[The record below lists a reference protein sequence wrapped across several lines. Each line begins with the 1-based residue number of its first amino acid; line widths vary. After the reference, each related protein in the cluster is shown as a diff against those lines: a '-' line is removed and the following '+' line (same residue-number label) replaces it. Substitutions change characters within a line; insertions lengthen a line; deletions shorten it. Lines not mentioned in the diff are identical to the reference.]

1 MNLMRPRAS
10 DVCYPEAMR
19 HIVRER
25 TATNK
30 TPSQN
35 NVDILIWSAG
45 WLLPFFFFFFLSFF
59 QEKREDMVPRP
70 HFLEMYEFI

>member
-1 MNLMRPRAS
+1 MNLMRPRVP

-19 HIVRER
+19 HIVREK

-30 TPSQN
+30 TPSQY

-45 WLLPFFFFFFLSFF
+45 WLLKFFLSFF
-59 QEKREDMVPRP
+59 FFFRKKRADTVPRS
-70 HFLEMYEFI
+70 HF